1 MAGEKRHK
9 SVAQALEW
17 VRYNTC
23 DQVFFTVHDDE
34 DVVYTRIC
42 ETGSC
47 IGREVDYPAVFTLRQ
62 TEDGDWFWALTRQL
76 Y

>member
-1 MAGEKRHK
+1 MIREPRHK
-9 SVAQALEW
+9 SVVQALEW
-17 VRYNTC
+17 VRYNTL
-23 DQVFFTVHDDE
+23 DQVFHTVHDDE

-47 IGREVDYPAVFTLRQ
+47 IGRDVDYPVVFTLRQ
-62 TEDGDWFWALTRQL
+62 TNDGDWFWAITRQL